1 MDERYEGLQTQVSQ
15 MMERIAEDRD
25 DHRAILRRLDE
36 LEYSDK
42 QQNELNVALQRQ
54 ADAIDALHEKAD
66 MLADQMKSVSGRV
79 SVIEK
84 EPGERWKKISF
95 EIIKYIVLAAV
106 GAAIGYLSKG

>member
-1 MDERYEGLQTQVSQ
+1 MDEKFEGLQNQLSQ
-15 MMERIAEDRD
+15 MVERIAESRG
-25 DHRAILRRLDE
+25 DHREILRRLE
-36 LEYSDK
+36 EMEQSDK
-42 QQNELNVALQRQ
+42 HQNEINVAMQRQ

-106 GAAIGYLSKG
+106 GAAIGYLSK